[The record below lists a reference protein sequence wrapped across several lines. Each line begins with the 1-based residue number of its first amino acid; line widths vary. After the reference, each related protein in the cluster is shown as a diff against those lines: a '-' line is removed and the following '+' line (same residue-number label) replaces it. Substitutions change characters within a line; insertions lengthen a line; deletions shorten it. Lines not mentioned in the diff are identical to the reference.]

1 MTIPAARA
9 IWRLAEDCSVT
20 KKDYNSLV
28 MTFERTYNQQQR
40 RASLRLLSGLLAS
53 ALLVSLI
60 GCTSAEPPTEF
71 PLTVEPTSQAPAP
84 IPLKV
89 GYGFDGGWYQVYFT
103 DPENPFSSQIS
114 GGVDGPLVEAINSA
128 RQSVDVAA
136 YSLSLNSVR
145 NALIDAHQRGVA
157 VRVVME
163 SENMDRSDP
172 QKLIEAG
179 VPVVGD
185 RREGLMHNKFIVID
199 RSEVWTGSMNFTEG
213 GAYKDNNNLIRI
225 RSTQLAE
232 NFTTEFEEMFLTD
245 VYGPE
250 QGVETPHQLMRVN
263 ETKMENFFSP
273 DDGTA
278 QRISELLN
286 NANESIYFLAYSFTN
301 DEFGQILIRKPGGG
315 LEVSG
320 VMEEEQVNSNQG
332 TEFDPLSQAGIDVK
346 LDGNTE
352 LMHHKVFIIDG
363 EVVILGSYNFSQNA
377 EIRNDENS
385 LIIFNSEIANL
396 FLQEFQRI
404 YFQAQNP

>member
-1 MTIPAARA
+1 M
-9 IWRLAEDCSVT
+9 RLRSC
-20 KKDYNSLV
+20 
-28 MTFERTYNQQQR
+28 
-40 RASLRLLSGLLAS
+40 LLALMVLFL
-53 ALLVSLI
+53 AY
-60 GCTSAEPPTEF
+60 GCTPVEPPPEF
-71 PLTVEPTSQAPAP
+71 PLTVEPTSHAPVS

-89 GYGFDGGWYQVYFT
+89 GYGFNGGWYQVYFT
-103 DPENPFSSQIS
+103 DPGNSFSSQLS

-128 RQSVDVAA
+128 RQSVDVAT

-145 NALIDAHQRGVA
+145 NALINAHQRGVA

-199 RSEVWTGSMNFTEG
+199 RSEIWTGSMNFTEG
-213 GAYKDNNNLIRI
+213 GAYTDNNNLIRI

-232 NFTTEFEEMFLTD
+232 NYTTEFEEMFLTD

-250 QGVETPHQLMRVN
+250 QGVETPNQALRVN

-278 QRISELLN
+278 QRIIELLN
-286 NANESIYFLAYSFTN
+286 NASESIYFLAYSFTN
-301 DEFGQILIRKPGGG
+301 DEFGQILIRKSGAG

-320 VMEEEQVNSNQG
+320 IMEEEQVNSNQG

-346 LDGNTE
+346 LDGNPE
-352 LMHHKVFIIDG
+352 LMHHKVFIID
-363 EVVILGSYNFSQNA
+363 ERVVVLGSYNFSRNA
-377 EIRNDENS
+377 ETVNDENTV
-385 LIIFNSEIANL
+385 IIFSPEVAKL
-396 FLQEFQRI
+396 YLQEYQRI

>member
-1 MTIPAARA
+1 
-9 IWRLAEDCSVT
+9 
-20 KKDYNSLV
+20 
-28 MTFERTYNQQQR
+28 
-40 RASLRLLSGLLAS
+40 LLAS
-53 ALLVSLI
+53 AFLLLI
-60 GCTSAEPPTEF
+60 FGCTPVSTPQEF
-71 PLTVEPTSQAPAP
+71 PLTVEPTSQAPVS

-103 DPENPFSSQIS
+103 DPGNSFSSQLS

-172 QKLIEAG
+172 QRLIEAG
-179 VPVVGD
+179 VPLVGD
-185 RREGLMHNKFIVID
+185 QREGLMHNKFIVID

-213 GAYKDNNNLIRI
+213 GAYTDNNNLIRI

-232 NFTTEFEEMFLTD
+232 NYTTEFEEMFLKD
-245 VYGPE
+245 VYSSE
-250 QGVETPHQLMRVN
+250 QGVETLNQVIKVN
-263 ETKMENFFSP
+263 ETRLENFYSP

-278 QRISELLN
+278 QRIIELLN
-286 NANESIYFLAYSFTN
+286 NSTDSIYFLAYSFTN
-301 DEFGQILIRKPGGG
+301 DEFGQILIRKSGGG

-320 VMEEEQVNSNQG
+320 VMDEEQVNSNQG
-332 TEFDPLSQAGIDVK
+332 TEFDPLSQAGIDVR
-346 LDGNTE
+346 LDGNLE
-352 LMHHKVFIIDG
+352 LMHHKVFIID
-363 EVVILGSYNFSQNA
+363 EKIVVLGSYNFSRNA
-377 EIRNDENS
+377 ETVNDENS
-385 LIIFNSEIANL
+385 LIIFSPEIAKL